1 MGLLDGLF
9 GGGGQQMQ
17 AQAPG
22 QGLLGGQSWGGFTDR
37 VSEMAQKNPEALYG
51 LAAGLMKGEPYYG
64 VGAMGDAIG
73 KYRKEQRQSD
83 LEREGWDRQD
93 ARFDKTFG
101 LQQAQYN
108 NSLQAQSTAKAQ
120 QAQQI
125 NQTIKW
131 AESTGDP
138 DVIGLAGAGMFD
150 EAFKVWNAKS
160 AGREPPKI
168 VERFDESGRPQKMM
182 WDEQA
187 GDFVPFGGSK
197 APSNGITVGADGSV
211 QIGGPMRESE
221 AKANIYA
228 SRMEASNNVLQNLE
242 GQGTDLPNKLMSG
255 VPVVGNYGLTPE
267 YRQYE
272 QAQRDFLNATLR
284 QESGAVISPEEF
296 ENGKRQYFPQ
306 PGDDP
311 DTIAQKA
318 RNRETAIR
326 AIRQASG
333 QPAPSIIGSESGPRA
348 ERPMTGSEAF
358 KGMSDAE
365 LESLINGE

>member
-9 GGGGQQMQ
+9 GGGQQMR

-22 QGLLGGQSWGGFTDR
+22 QGLLGGQSWGGFTDN
-37 VSEMAQKNPEALYG
+37 VKQMAQNNPEALYALSAG
-51 LAAGLMKGEPYYG
+51 LLNGDMAQGAAG
-64 VGAMGDAIG
+64 MGDAIG
-73 KYRKEQRQSD
+73 GYRRDMRQSD
-83 LEREGWDRQD
+83 LQREGWDRQD

-101 LQQAQYN
+101 LQQAEFDMKR
-108 NSLQAQSTAKAQ
+108 QALGTARAQ
-120 QAQQI
+120 ERQQI

-197 APSNGITVGADGSV
+197 APSNGITVGPDGSV

-228 SRMEASNNVLQNLE
+228 SRMEASNSVLQNLE

-267 YRQYE
+267 FRQYE

-333 QPAPSIIGSESGPRA
+333 QPAPSIIGSEGGPRA
-348 ERPMTGSEAF
+348 ERPMMGSEAF